1 MAVIY
6 VREQGA
12 CVHKSNLQ
20 LAVQK
25 GKYIL
30 KKVPLS
36 YVEQLAVFGNVQITT
51 QLMQYLLQQG
61 VEIHYFT
68 YGGKYLGCSKGEHS
82 RNIFLRCAQYELFA
96 DMEKRVMIARILVDG
111 KIGNQIAVIRRH
123 RWDSSEKSAGQNENE
138 KDADAKNCRGNI
150 CENYNWH
157 ADVESLEKQ
166 RRLLEK
172 KERIEEIMGIE
183 GMASMIYFRS
193 YGQMFKS
200 ELRFCGRNRRPPR
213 DPVNAVLSLT
223 YTFLTRDMCSILDVQ
238 SFETYLGF
246 LHGIRYGRKSLAL
259 DLIEVFRQ
267 PAADRLVLR
276 LFNKQILTKYDF
288 REDDMEGIY
297 LNEDGFQKFCYEY
310 EKWMTDKR
318 NGDSWRT
325 LMRRQAQILKETI
338 QYGTVF
344 QAWKWE

>member
-1 MAVIY
+1 MDQSGGIGMAVIY
-6 VREQGA
+6 IREQGA
-12 CVHKSNLQ
+12 CVHTSNLQ
-20 LAVQK
+20 LSVQK
-25 GKYIL
+25 GQHIL

-61 VEIHYFT
+61 IEIYYFT
-68 YGGKYLGCSKGEHS
+68 YGGNYLGCSKGEHS
-82 RNIFLRCAQYELFA
+82 RNIFLRCAQYEIFS
-96 DMEKRVMIARILVDG
+96 DMEKRMVIARALVEG
-111 KIGNQIAVIRRH
+111 KIRNQLAVIRKH
-123 RWDSSEKSAGQNENE
+123 RWNASEECPE
-138 KDADAKNCRGNI
+138 K
-150 CENYNWH
+150 YNWRDD
-157 ADVESLEKQ
+157 AESLEKQ
-166 RRLLEK
+166 LELLEK
-172 KERIEEIMGIE
+172 KDSIEAIMGIE
-183 GMASMIYFRS
+183 GLASTIYFRS
-193 YGQMFKS
+193 YGRMFKS
-200 ELRFCGRNRRPPR
+200 ELKFSGRNRRPPR

-310 EKWMTDKR
+310 EKWMSDKR

-325 LMRRQAQILKETI
+325 LMRRQAQMLRETI
-338 QYGTVF
+338 QYGMVF
-344 QAWKWE
+344 QTWKWE

>member
-12 CVHKSNLQ
+12 CIHKSNLQ

-25 GKYIL
+25 GQHIL

-36 YVEQLAVFGNVQITT
+36 YVEQLAVFGNVQITM

-61 VEIHYFT
+61 IEIHYFT
-68 YGGKYLGCSKGEHS
+68 YGGNYLGCSKGEHS
-82 RNIFLRCAQYELFA
+82 RNIFLRCAQYEIFS
-96 DMEKRVMIARILVDG
+96 DMEKRMVIARTLVEG
-111 KIGNQIAVIRRH
+111 KIKNQLTVIRKY
-123 RWDSSEKSAGQNENE
+123 RWDTVGE
-138 KDADAKNCRGNI
+138 C
-150 CENYNWH
+150 NWH
-157 ADVESLEKQ
+157 ADVQSLENQ
-166 RRLLEK
+166 LELLEK
-172 KERIEEIMGIE
+172 KNSIEEIMGTE
-183 GMASMIYFRS
+183 GFASTIYFRS

-200 ELRFCGRNRRPPR
+200 ELKFGGRNRRPPR

-259 DLIEVFRQ
+259 DLIELFRQ
-267 PAADRLVLR
+267 PVADRLVLR

-310 EKWMTDKR
+310 EKWMSDKR
-318 NGDSWRT
+318 SGDSWRM
-325 LMRRQAQILKETI
+325 LMRRQAQMLRETI

-344 QAWKWE
+344 RTWKWE